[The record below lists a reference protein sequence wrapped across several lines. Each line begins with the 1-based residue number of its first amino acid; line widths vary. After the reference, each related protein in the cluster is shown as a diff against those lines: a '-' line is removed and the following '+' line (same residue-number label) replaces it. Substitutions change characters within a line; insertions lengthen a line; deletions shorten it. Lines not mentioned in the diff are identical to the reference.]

1 MTRQNFYLSELSGS
15 LAIQII
21 SMLIEGDEVSL
32 ISFWDYLSNIW
43 ITFKENRPKVI
54 IELLKLLEQTM
65 DFAPKNESG
74 AYFIKFSKFFD
85 EISRWV
91 WQFIRSEHENIQKA
105 AFITLGTFK
114 ANYFHEENVPNDIQS
129 TVSKSFIFNEQSE
142 ENKLNNSMFLSLI
155 HFNTSEYL
163 FKKIIQK
170 EIQGLPRNTAHNA
183 LKRLRSKI

>member
-91 WQFIRSEHENIQKA
+91 
-105 AFITLGTFK
+105 
-114 ANYFHEENVPNDIQS
+114 
-129 TVSKSFIFNEQSE
+129 
-142 ENKLNNSMFLSLI
+142 
-155 HFNTSEYL
+155 
-163 FKKIIQK
+163 
-170 EIQGLPRNTAHNA
+170 
-183 LKRLRSKI
+183 